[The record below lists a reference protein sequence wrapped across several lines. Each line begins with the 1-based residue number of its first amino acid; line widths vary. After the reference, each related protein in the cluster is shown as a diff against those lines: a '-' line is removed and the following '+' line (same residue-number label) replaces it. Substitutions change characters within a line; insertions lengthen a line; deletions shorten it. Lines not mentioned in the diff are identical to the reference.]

1 MFYSARSTKKF
12 RNGIEPD
19 VVEEEPAD
27 QDLDGSFKRRRF
39 QSAFR
44 VPTSNRTSIVEHSTN
59 DHTLVGD
66 GDHDHNDDDPFEI
79 KKSGMMYDN
88 SDEEDNDSEDEYM
101 RQNY

>member
-19 VVEEEPAD
+19 VEEEPAD

-44 VPTSNRTSIVEHSTN
+44 VPTSNRTSIVEHTN
-59 DHTLVGD
+59 DLVGD
-66 GDHDHNDDDPFEI
+66 DHDHNDDDPFEI
-79 KKSGMMYDN
+79 NKSGMMYDDN
-88 SDEEDNDSEDEYM
+88 SDEEDINDSEDEYM
-101 RQNY
+101 RRQNY

>member
-19 VVEEEPAD
+19 VEEEPAD

-44 VPTSNRTSIVEHSTN
+44 VPTSNRTSIVEHTN

-66 GDHDHNDDDPFEI
+66 HDHDDDDPFEI
-79 KKSGMMYDN
+79 NKSGMMYDDN
-88 SDEEDNDSEDEYM
+88 SDEEDINDSEDEYM
-101 RQNY
+101 RRQNY